1 MITVIVALFKGSIVF
16 CLWSLMLDW
25 GGPRFIQPVI
35 DQEDHRPSKS
45 YYKGTVGPPRKVEN
59 CFNEI
64 DFFETAKNN
73 FLSLSQGYTKS
84 KLGNIMVKFQIYKKY
99 VAF

>member
-45 YYKGTVGPPRKVEN
+45 YYKGTVGPPRKVE
-59 CFNEI
+59 FVSMKKI
-64 DFFETAKNN
+64 
-73 FLSLSQGYTKS
+73 FL
-84 KLGNIMVKFQIYKKY
+84 KLRKTNIGEL
-99 VAF
+99 